1 MPVNATPMKSVAT
14 NPKARHDYHLEET
27 YEAGVSLSGGEV
39 KSIRAGNVSLKEA
52 FVSLRRGEA
61 YLMNAYIKPYEQ
73 AAEGGDPTRPRKLLL
88 HRAELAKLVGF
99 GKGSGRTIVPTKL
112 YFKQGLLKLEIAVA
126 QGKKQY
132 DKRQDLKKRQAKRDA
147 DQAIKQSQR

>member
-1 MPVNATPMKSVAT
+1 MLMKSVAT
-14 NPKARHDYHLEET
+14 NPKARHDYFLEDR
-27 YEAGVSLSGGEV
+27 YEAGVSLTGGEV

-61 YLMNAYIKPYEQ
+61 YLMGAYIKPYNQ
-73 AAEGGDPTRPRKLLL
+73 AADAASADPTRPRKLLL
-88 HRAELAKLVGF
+88 HRTELSKLVGV
-99 GKGSGRTIVPTKL
+99 GQGSGRTIVPTKL

-132 DKRQDLKKRQAKRDA
+132 DKRHDLKKRQAKREA
-147 DQAIKQSQR
+147 DQAVRQSQR